1 MMTGKS
7 SDEWLKSAVRKAAGE
22 YFGKEPDEVIIH
34 ESRLTVVM
42 GMPMKPTRKVWARVA
57 LEGQNH
63 EVFLNV
69 SADGEY
75 DGFRV
80 MK

>member
-1 MMTGKS
+1 MSGKS
-7 SDEWLKSAVRKAAGE
+7 SDERLIPTVKKAAGE
-22 YFGKEPDEVIIH
+22 YFGKEPDDVMIH
-34 ESRLTVVM
+34 ESRMTVVM
-42 GMPMKPTRKVWARVA
+42 GVPMKPTRKVWARII
-57 LEGQNH
+57 LEGQSY

-80 MK
+80 IE